1 LCLELTDHFPCLQSA
16 PTLILPDDWLSRFL
30 IRHAGCFSRRV
41 VLRRLRKLLPP
52 NSFEAGFTFVENLIA
67 MVIVVLFFA
76 ALYGLNCQGLYLLN
90 SGREALVA
98 NVCLRDRF
106 EQLRN
111 CTWAQLTDS
120 TYLRTSVLNSS
131 PIGAANLGNLTE
143 TLTIN
148 SYPTAGNPPIS
159 LTRTNGSASVITTN
173 AAITNST
180 LVRVD
185 ATLSWTA
192 APGGRSRTQ
201 ATSTLLAKY
210 Q

>member
-1 LCLELTDHFPCLQSA
+1 MTSDPHQGQFCLSAGYYVFLT
-16 PTLILPDDWLSRFL
+16 
-30 IRHAGCFSRRV
+30 RHAGCFGGGV
-41 VLRRLRKLLPP
+41 VLRRSRKILPARK
-52 NSFEAGFTFVENLIA
+52 FEAGFTFVENLIA

-76 ALYGLNCQGLYLLN
+76 ALYGLNCQALYLLN

-98 NVCLRDRF
+98 NVCLRDRL
-106 EQLRN
+106 EALRN

-120 TYLRTSVLNSS
+120 TYLRTNVLNSS
-131 PIGAANLGNLTE
+131 PSGAANLGNLTE
-143 TLTIN
+143 VLTIN

-159 LTRTNGSASVITTN
+159 LTRTNGSASVTTSN
-173 AAITNST
+173 AAIASST

>member
-1 LCLELTDHFPCLQSA
+1 MVFRESRELFPL
-16 PTLILPDDWLSRFL
+16 
-30 IRHAGCFSRRV
+30 RHH
-41 VLRRLRKLLPP
+41 
-52 NSFEAGFTFVENLIA
+52 EAGFSFVENLIA
-67 MVIVVLFFA
+67 MVIFVLFFA
-76 ALYGLNCQGLYLLN
+76 GLYGLNSQGLYLLN

-98 NVCLRDRF
+98 NVCLRDRV

-120 TYLRTSVLNSS
+120 AYLRTSVLNSS
-131 PIGAANLGNLTE
+131 PSGAANLGNLTE

-148 SYPTAGNPPIS
+148 SYPAAGNPAIS
-159 LTRTNGSASVITTN
+159 LTRTNGTASVITTN

-185 ATLSWTA
+185 ETLTWTA

-201 ATSTLLAKY
+201 ATSTLVTKY
-210 Q
+210 P

>member
-1 LCLELTDHFPCLQSA
+1 MTDHFPYLRSA
-16 PTLILPDDWLSRFL
+16 PRPILPIGWLLGFSD
-30 IRHAGCFSRRV
+30 RHAGCSRRGV
-41 VLRRLRKLLPP
+41 ALRRLRNILP
-52 NSFEAGFTFVENLIA
+52 SKTFEAGFTFVENLIA

-98 NVCLRDRF
+98 NVCLRDRV

-120 TYLRTSVLNSS
+120 TYLRTSVLSSS
-131 PIGAANLGNLTE
+131 PTGAANLGNLTE

-159 LTRTNGSASVITTN
+159 LTRTNGSASVTTTN
-173 AAITNST
+173 AAIANST